1 MPVIVEPDRTIDTGS
16 VVLAVD
22 DRGAQ
27 HDVSATPLVLIHGF
41 TGGRIDFADVI
52 DELATDRRVVAWDHR
67 GHNDSTNTGDAST
80 YTFDQLVA
88 DAVAAV
94 DLLGL
99 DRFHLLGHSMGGV
112 VAQRLVLEHP
122 GRVESLILM
131 DTLASPTLAIPEDM
145 IETAVGIG
153 RTKGMAALAD
163 AMDAAAGRAGGASV
177 ALEADR
183 EKIAARNRY
192 KLINMDVEAF
202 GALATE
208 LRTFSPLLPRLGEI
222 SCPTTVIV
230 GEFDLPFREQ
240 SVAMAEAISG
250 AELVVIDGAA
260 HCPQEERTEAWLTA
274 VRDHLARSEV
284 DRIPE

>member
-1 MPVIVEPDRTIDTGS
+1 MPDRTIDIGS

-22 DRGAQ
+22 DRGAGSG
-27 HDVSATPLVLIHGF
+27 DRSATPLVLIHGF

-67 GHNDSTNTGDAST
+67 GHSDSTNTDDGST
-80 YTFDQLVA
+80 YTLDQLVA

-122 GRVESLILM
+122 DRIESLILM
-131 DTLASPTLAIPEDM
+131 DTLASPTLAIPQDM
-145 IETAVGIG
+145 IETAVHIG
-153 RTKGMAALAD
+153 RTKGMTALAD
-163 AMDAAAGRAGGASV
+163 AMDAASGGASV

-192 KLINMDVEAF
+192 KLVNMDVEAF
-202 GALATE
+202 GALAAE
-208 LRTFSPLLPRLGEI
+208 LRTFPALLPRFGEI
-222 SCPTTVIV
+222 SCPTTVLV

-240 SVAMAEAISG
+240 SVAMAAAIAG

-260 HCPQEERTEAWLTA
+260 HCPQEERTDAWLAA
-274 VRDHLARSEV
+274 VRHHLERARPHSA
-284 DRIPE
+284 

>member
-1 MPVIVEPDRTIDTGS
+1 MAEPDRAIDTGS

-22 DRGAQ
+22 DRG
-27 HDVSATPLVLIHGF
+27 SGTATPLVLIHGF

-67 GHNDSTNTGDAST
+67 GHSDSTNTCDGQT
-80 YTFDQLVA
+80 YTVDQLVA

-94 DLLGL
+94 ELLGL

-112 VAQRLVLEHP
+112 VAQRFVLEHP
-122 GRVESLILM
+122 DRVDSLILM
-131 DTLASPTLAIPEDM
+131 DTLAEATLEIPEEM
-145 IETAVGIG
+145 TATAVGIG
-153 RTKGMAALAD
+153 RTKGMTALAD
-163 AMDAAAGRAGGASV
+163 AMDAASAGISF

-208 LRTFSPLLPRLGEI
+208 LRTFPPLLPRLGEI

-274 VRDHLARSEV
+274 VRDHLARSGV